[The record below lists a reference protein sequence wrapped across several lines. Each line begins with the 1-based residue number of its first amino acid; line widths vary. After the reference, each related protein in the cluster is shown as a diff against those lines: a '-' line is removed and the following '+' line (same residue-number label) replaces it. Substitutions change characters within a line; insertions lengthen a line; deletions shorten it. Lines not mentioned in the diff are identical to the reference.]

1 MRNYLFLYMIA
12 IPAIILSCSSWDQG
26 RLVFAQEDD
35 VDDEM
40 VDVEGEDTAVVGED
54 APEEE
59 EAQDKPGGSPDA
71 DTTIL
76 FTKPS
81 QVPGSILELPGGV
94 VVEFLVGF
102 KNKGSQEFVLETLD
116 ASFRYPMD
124 FNFYI
129 QNFSTL
135 AYDRSVA
142 ANQEATLFY
151 SFIPAEAF
159 AGRPFGLSVNLRY
172 RDLNGNQF
180 YEGVYNE
187 TVNIVELD
195 EGLDGETFFL
205 YLFLGALGVLMLV
218 VGQQFL
224 YSVGKKRG
232 ATSSSASK
240 KNHDQKGSANH
251 NNVDID
257 WLPSNIYNEYVLDPK
272 SSPRVNKNMSKS
284 PKASPRQRKAKRG
297 VGDD

>member
-1 MRNYLFLYMIA
+1 MKSLFLLLLIA
-12 IPAIILSCSSWDQG
+12 LPGIILTANPGMVVRAED
-26 RLVFAQEDD
+26 DD

-40 VDVEGEDTAVVGED
+40 VDVEGEETAVVGED

-59 EAQDKPGGSPDA
+59 EKEDKPGGSPDA

-76 FTKPS
+76 FTKPA
-81 QVPGSILELPGGV
+81 QTPGTILELPAGV
-94 VVEFLVGF
+94 LVEFLVGF
-102 KNKGSQEFVLETLD
+102 KNKGPQEFVLETLD

-135 AYDRSVA
+135 AYERNVG

-151 SFIPAEAF
+151 SFMPAEAF

-172 RDLNGNQF
+172 RDLSGNQF

-187 TVNIVELD
+187 TVNIIELD

-205 YLFLGALGVLMLV
+205 YVFLGALGVLMLV

-232 ATSSSASK
+232 TSTSSASK
-240 KNHDQKGSANH
+240 KHIEMGTSNH
-251 NNVDID
+251 NDVDYN
-257 WLPSNIYNEYVLDPK
+257 WLPSEIYNEFVLDPK
-272 SSPRVNKNMSKS
+272 SSRVSKS

>member
-1 MRNYLFLYMIA
+1 MKLIY
-12 IPAIILSCSSWDQG
+12 
-26 RLVFAQEDD
+26 LVFLIALPALISTVSRGGVARAQEDD

-40 VDVEGEDTAVVGED
+40 VDVEGEETAVVGED

-59 EAQDKPGGSPDA
+59 EAQDKPTGSPDA

-76 FTKPS
+76 FTKPA
-81 QVPGSILELPGGV
+81 QVPGTIMELPGGV
-94 VVEFLVGF
+94 LVEFLVGF
-102 KNKGSQEFVLETLD
+102 KNKGSQDFVLETLD

-135 AYDRSVA
+135 AYERNVSPG
-142 ANQEATLFY
+142 QEATLFY
-151 SFIPAEAF
+151 SFMPAEAF

-187 TVNIVELD
+187 TVNIIELD

-205 YLFLGALGVLMLV
+205 YVFLGALVVLMLV

-232 ATSSSASK
+232 TSTSSASK
-240 KNHDQKGSANH
+240 KHIEMGTSSH
-251 NNVDID
+251 NDVDYN
-257 WLPSNIYNEYVLDPK
+257 WLPSEIYNEYVLDPK
-272 SSPRVNKNMSKS
+272 SSRVSKS
-284 PKASPRQRKAKRG
+284 PKASPRQRKAKRA